1 MYEDYIPIL
10 QIDPPLDLES
20 GETSK
25 RKTQYSC
32 RVRRKTVSTLQ
43 LKVVLM
49 EQLCPQEQTSI
60 SSLLVILLK
69 AQEKL
74 QWFVNTVICL
84 ILIYHGSS
92 PLVHLLI
99 QSSHWIT
106 ARPHYCFSAK
116 QLLPS
121 LAGLDCSEISL
132 VFHEA
137 HTVSERGVFMKSNV
151 KWRKFLEISS
161 KS

>member
-1 MYEDYIPIL
+1 MASKKHKKYYLNGDNRLKMYEDYIPIL

-74 QWFVNTVICL
+74 Q
-84 ILIYHGSS
+84 
-92 PLVHLLI
+92 
-99 QSSHWIT
+99 
-106 ARPHYCFSAK
+106 
-116 QLLPS
+116 
-121 LAGLDCSEISL
+121 
-132 VFHEA
+132 
-137 HTVSERGVFMKSNV
+137 
-151 KWRKFLEISS
+151 
-161 KS
+161 